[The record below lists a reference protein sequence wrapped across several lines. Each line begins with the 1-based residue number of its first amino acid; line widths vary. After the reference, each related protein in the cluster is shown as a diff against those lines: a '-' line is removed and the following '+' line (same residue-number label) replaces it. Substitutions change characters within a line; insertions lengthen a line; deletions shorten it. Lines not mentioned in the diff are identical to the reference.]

1 MMRFLAHWS
10 YSLFPGKC
18 MLCLGATQRRLDLC
32 RACEADLPT
41 TPNPCICCGQQTLP
55 ATISADNP
63 LHSAPAAP
71 VCHLCRLTPPP
82 FRRTFSAF
90 AYSSPVDQLISEF
103 KNNHQR
109 RVGHVLAVVLA
120 QRYQRWCLTQD
131 QHQEQPATAG
141 VDLLVPMPL
150 HENRQR
156 QRGFN
161 QANDISQQ
169 ICHQTAIAVD
179 TRLCRRIKETAA
191 QKGLSAIAR
200 QKNIQQAFVVGRRL
214 TGLRVAIVDDVLT
227 TGATVAELSRMLLR
241 AGARSV
247 DIITLARTAPPR
259 IPGNS

>member
-41 TPNPCICCGQQTLP
+41 TPNPCLRCGQQTL
-55 ATISADNP
+55 A
-63 LHSAPAAP
+63 AAP
-71 VCHLCRLTPPP
+71 VCHLCQLTPPP

-120 QRYQRWCLTQD
+120 QRYQRWRLQ
-131 QHQEQPATAG
+131 QEQQQEQVAATAG

-161 QANDISQQ
+161 QANDISLQ
-169 ICHQTAIAVD
+169 IGHQSAIAVD
-179 TRLCRRIKETAA
+179 AGLCRRIKETAA
-191 QKGLSAIAR
+191 QKGLSATAR
-200 QKNIQQAFVVGRRL
+200 QKNIQQAFVVSRRL
-214 TGLRVAIVDDVLT
+214 SGLRVAIVDDVLT